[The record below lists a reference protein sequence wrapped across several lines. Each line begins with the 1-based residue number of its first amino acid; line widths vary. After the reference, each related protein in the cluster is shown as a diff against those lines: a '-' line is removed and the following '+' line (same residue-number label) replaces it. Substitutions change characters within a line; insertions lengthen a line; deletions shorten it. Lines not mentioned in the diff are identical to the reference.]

1 MPFPPLFFSLFCTFL
16 IITCPALTLTL
27 RPPLGISLTL
37 FFLGIALYIK
47 HVLNRIVYVLPTYR
61 LPAWRL
67 SCLVTLLPLC
77 LPHLVPFLAF
87 ACSRGG
93 QRCFVLSC
101 FCLVLPCLVAFGFIV
116 CCLSFSFLVYFFSFV
131 SLVSYSSTSKC
142 RASLS
147 HTCTT
152 TKFDHS
158 IYNRQGSHF
167 LRQVCSEICLSSYS
181 VIFATL
187 STVVLLTKLNG
198 FGV

>member
-16 IITCPALTLTL
+16 IIACPALTLHL

-87 ACSRGG
+87 AFSRGG
-93 QRCFVLSC
+93 QRGFFFFF
-101 FCLVLPCLVAFGFIV
+101 FCLLFPCLFPLGFIV
-116 CCLSFSFLVYFFSFV
+116 CCLSFFFLVFFFFFFSLF
-131 SLVSYSSTSKC
+131 SFSSTIKC
-142 RASLS
+142 LAMLS
-147 HTCTT
+147 HSLTT
-152 TKFDHS
+152 T
-158 IYNRQGSHF
+158 
-167 LRQVCSEICLSSYS
+167 
-181 VIFATL
+181 
-187 STVVLLTKLNG
+187 
-198 FGV
+198 